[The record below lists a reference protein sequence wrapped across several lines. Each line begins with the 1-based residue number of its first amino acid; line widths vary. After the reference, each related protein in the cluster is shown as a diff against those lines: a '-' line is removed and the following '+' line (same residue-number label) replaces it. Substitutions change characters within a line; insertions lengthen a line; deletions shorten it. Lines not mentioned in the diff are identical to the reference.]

1 MLWEGLWEIKIS
13 WGVLSWLML
22 FLMASLSISGKKW
35 ESACSGRK
43 QVTPHSVDG
52 VSGNENLV
60 EHWAS
65 NFKNLFTSSNPNS
78 SHMLA
83 QALADLEVP
92 AEDLASLSFS
102 AATVSAA
109 WNKLKHGKAEGG
121 CMTSDHLISAPRCF
135 AEVLAPVFNCLVEHG
150 YMPPVFRDAVII
162 PIPMSGNT
170 DLSQSSNYRGIALAS
185 CFSKLLEYCILEDFG
200 SCFLSSHLWFDF
212 KPGLSTTMCTGVLK
226 ACSYFS

>member
-22 FLMASLSISGKKW
+22 SLMASLSISGRKW
-35 ESACSGRK
+35 EGACSGRK
-43 QVTPHSVDG
+43 QVTPHSVDS

-60 EHWAS
+60 ELWAS

-102 AATVSAA
+102 AATVSTA

-121 CMTSDHLISAPRCF
+121 CMTSIWPLDFCSSVFCGSAC
-135 AEVLAPVFNCLVEHG
+135 
-150 YMPPVFRDAVII
+150 
-162 PIPMSGNT
+162 
-170 DLSQSSNYRGIALAS
+170 S
-185 CFSKLLEYCILEDFG
+185 CFH
-200 SCFLSSHLWFDF
+200 LSGRAWVHA
-212 KPGLSTTMCTGVLK
+212 TCV
-226 ACSYFS
+226 